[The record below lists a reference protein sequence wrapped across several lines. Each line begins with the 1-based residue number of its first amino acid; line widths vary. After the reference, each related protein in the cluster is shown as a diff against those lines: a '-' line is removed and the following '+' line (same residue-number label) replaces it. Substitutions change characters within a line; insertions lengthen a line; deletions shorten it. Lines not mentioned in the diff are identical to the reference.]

1 MVLAAFSK
9 RKAMSSKKKKTRQIN
24 GPFYPWLVE
33 MGNSEAMRRLRK
45 NSEAINV
52 LTMFMTKFTANN
64 GGVNLCV
71 TYKEAAPFI
80 SAATF
85 AKAKLWLCAFGFLY
99 CRQYGRLERKRSI
112 YDLIPKWRHLSSQAE
127 KLDRIECLLNRH
139 DRVRRIPIKKIKS
152 KQKSRERISP
162 RARKHA
168 VLWVLEQKI
177 FEQ

>member
-1 MVLAAFSK
+1 
-9 RKAMSSKKKKTRQIN
+9 MSSKKKKTRISS
-24 GPFYPWLVE
+24 PFYPWLIE
-33 MGNSEAMRRLRK
+33 MGDSEAMRRLRK
-45 NSEAINV
+45 NSDAINV
-52 LTMFMTKFTANN
+52 LMMFATKWRTTNA
-64 GGVNLCV
+64 GVNLCV
-71 TYKEAAPFI
+71 TYKEARPFM
-80 SAATF
+80 SSTTF
-85 AKAKLWLCAFGFLY
+85 AKAKFWLCAFGFLY
-99 CRQYGRLERKRSI
+99 CREYGRLERKRSI